1 MDMTGERRIAAPR
14 QTVWQALND
23 PAVLKASIP
32 GCESLEKLSD
42 TDMKATAAVKI
53 GPISARFSGAVHL
66 SDLDPPN
73 GYTIGGEGQGGV
85 AGFAKGGAKVR
96 LEDAGSGTLLHYEV
110 HAQVGGKI
118 AQLGARLIDAS
129 AKQMADAFFD
139 RFSREVA
146 PPPLPSPAAE
156 PHGRTAAGGSTAA
169 TAAALG
175 DQPVRAGAAR
185 AVRPAAG
192 RLDRRRDLS
201 VHAAADPRKHAVV
214 AALPATVADTAKLL
228 ADQGYI
234 ADQELATTVHLSLA
248 MRRPLFLE
256 GEPGTGKT
264 EIAKVLAAGLGR
276 RLVRLQCYDGMD
288 LSAAAYEWDHARQL
302 MAIRLAEAGG
312 QTDPGELSS
321 DIYTR
326 KYLLARPLLSAIDPD
341 LPPAV
346 LLIDELDRADEPFEA
361 FLLELLADFQIT
373 VPEFGTVRAKT
384 QPAVVITSNR
394 TREVHDAIR
403 RRCLYHWVDYPDAAR
418 ERAILA
424 AKAPD
429 VPAALSAQVVAF
441 VQRLRG
447 EDLFKLPGV
456 AETIDW
462 AQALTY
468 LNQKE
473 LAPAAV
479 DETLGVLLKYQ
490 DDIAKVRGAEA
501 ARMLAEAQQAAE

>member
-1 MDMTGERRIAAPR
+1 M
-14 QTVWQALND
+14 
-23 PAVLKASIP
+23 
-32 GCESLEKLSD
+32 
-42 TDMKATAAVKI
+42 
-53 GPISARFSGAVHL
+53 
-66 SDLDPPN
+66 
-73 GYTIGGEGQGGV
+73 
-85 AGFAKGGAKVR
+85 
-96 LEDAGSGTLLHYEV
+96 
-110 HAQVGGKI
+110 
-118 AQLGARLIDAS
+118 
-129 AKQMADAFFD
+129 
-139 RFSREVA
+139 
-146 PPPLPSPAAE
+146 
-156 PHGRTAAGGSTAA
+156 
-169 TAAALG
+169 
-175 DQPVRAGAAR
+175 
-185 AVRPAAG
+185 
-192 RLDRRRDLS
+192 
-201 VHAAADPRKHAVV
+201 
-214 AALPATVADTAKLL
+214 AALPASVAETAALL
-228 ADQGYI
+228 AAQGYI
-234 ADQELATTVHLSLA
+234 ADQDLATTVHLALS

-288 LSAAAYEWDHARQL
+288 IAAAAYEWDHARQL
-302 MAIRLAEAGG
+302 MAIRLAEAAGR
-312 QTDPGELSS
+312 TDRDELSR

-326 KYLLARPLLSAIDPD
+326 EFLLSRPLLSAIDPD

-361 FLLELLADFQIT
+361 FLLELLADFQIS
-373 VPEFGTVRAKT
+373 VPEYGTVKAKT
-384 QPAVVITSNR
+384 MPVVVLTSNR

-418 ERAILA
+418 EQAILA
-424 AKAPD
+424 AKAPG
-429 VPAALSAQVVAF
+429 VPASLSAQVVAF
-441 VQRLRG
+441 VQKLRG

-501 ARMLAEAQQAAE
+501 ARLVAEMAGG

>member
-1 MDMTGERRIAAPR
+1 
-14 QTVWQALND
+14 
-23 PAVLKASIP
+23 
-32 GCESLEKLSD
+32 
-42 TDMKATAAVKI
+42 
-53 GPISARFSGAVHL
+53 
-66 SDLDPPN
+66 
-73 GYTIGGEGQGGV
+73 V
-85 AGFAKGGAKVR
+85 A
-96 LEDAGSGTLLHYEV
+96 E
-110 HAQVGGKI
+110 
-118 AQLGARLIDAS
+118 
-129 AKQMADAFFD
+129 
-139 RFSREVA
+139 
-146 PPPLPSPAAE
+146 
-156 PHGRTAAGGSTAA
+156 
-169 TAAALG
+169 
-175 DQPVRAGAAR
+175 
-185 AVRPAAG
+185 
-192 RLDRRRDLS
+192 
-201 VHAAADPRKHAVV
+201 
-214 AALPATVADTAKLL
+214 LPATVADTAKLL

-264 EIAKVLAAGLGR
+264 EIAKVLAVGLGR

-302 MAIRLAEAGG
+302 MAIRLAEAAG
-312 QTDPGELSS
+312 QTDPGELAS

-341 LPPAV
+341 LPAAV

-373 VPEFGTVRAKT
+373 VPEFGAVRART
-384 QPAVVITSNR
+384 LPAVVITSNR

-403 RRCLYHWVDYPDAAR
+403 RRCLYHWVDYPNAAR

-424 AKAPD
+424 TKAPT
-429 VPAALSAQVVAF
+429 VPAHLSAQVVAF
-441 VQRLRG
+441 VQRLRS

-490 DDIAKVRGAEA
+490 DDIAKIRGAEA
-501 ARMLAEAQQAAE
+501 ARLVAETQQAAA

>member
-1 MDMTGERRIAAPR
+1 M
-14 QTVWQALND
+14 
-23 PAVLKASIP
+23 
-32 GCESLEKLSD
+32 
-42 TDMKATAAVKI
+42 
-53 GPISARFSGAVHL
+53 
-66 SDLDPPN
+66 
-73 GYTIGGEGQGGV
+73 
-85 AGFAKGGAKVR
+85 
-96 LEDAGSGTLLHYEV
+96 
-110 HAQVGGKI
+110 
-118 AQLGARLIDAS
+118 
-129 AKQMADAFFD
+129 
-139 RFSREVA
+139 
-146 PPPLPSPAAE
+146 
-156 PHGRTAAGGSTAA
+156 
-169 TAAALG
+169 
-175 DQPVRAGAAR
+175 
-185 AVRPAAG
+185 
-192 RLDRRRDLS
+192 
-201 VHAAADPRKHAVV
+201 
-214 AALPATVADTAKLL
+214 AALPASVSDTAELL
-228 ADQGYI
+228 AGQGYI
-234 ADQELATTVHLSLA
+234 ADRELATTVHLALS

-288 LSAAAYEWDHARQL
+288 MSAAAYEWDHARQL
-302 MAIRLAEAGG
+302 MAIRLAEAAGH
-312 QTDPGELSS
+312 TDRDELSR

-326 KYLLARPLLSAIDPD
+326 EFLLARPLLAAIDPD

-361 FLLELLADFQIT
+361 FLLEVLGDFQIS
-373 VPEFGTVRAKT
+373 VPEFGTVRARV
-384 QPAVVITSNR
+384 QPVVVVTSNR

-429 VPAALSAQVVAF
+429 VPQALSAQVVAF
-441 VQRLRG
+441 VQKLRG
-447 EDLFKLPGV
+447 EELFKLPGV

-479 DETLGVLLKYQ
+479 DDTLGVLLKYQ

-501 ARMLAEAQQAAE
+501 ARLVSEVQAAAE